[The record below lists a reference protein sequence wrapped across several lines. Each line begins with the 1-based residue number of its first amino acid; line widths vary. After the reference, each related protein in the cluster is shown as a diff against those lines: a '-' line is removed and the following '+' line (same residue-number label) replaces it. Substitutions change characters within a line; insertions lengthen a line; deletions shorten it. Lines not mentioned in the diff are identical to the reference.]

1 MYILIYYSCNM
12 YTKTIISGFVKAGF
26 ITRPLIAEE
35 QQAQLEP
42 LNDLVGA
49 LERLGVVEE
58 MEEEEED
65 VENDEEVEDEGEI
78 DEEMSDEEEDD
89 EDGDESADE
98 EQRQVRQA
106 EEMFVI

>member
-65 VENDEEVEDEGEI
+65 VENGEEVVDEG
-78 DEEMSDEEEDD
+78 EMSDEEEDD

-98 EQRQVRQA
+98 EQRQA
-106 EEMFVI
+106 EEMLNLI